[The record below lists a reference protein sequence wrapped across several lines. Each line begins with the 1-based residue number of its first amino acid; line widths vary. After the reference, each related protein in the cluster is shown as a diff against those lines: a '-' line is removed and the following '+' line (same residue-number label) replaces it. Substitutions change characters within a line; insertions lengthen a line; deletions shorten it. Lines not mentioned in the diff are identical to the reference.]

1 MKDVLGCEDMLI
13 SGWFESKIRFFAR
26 EKVYILSDSISR
38 AVRPRKQSDAGLENL
53 PRFDSGN
60 PFRAR
65 ASAQTQAANLPASLS
80 HNLFTE
86 SLRLTSAFHA
96 TIPCA
101 NHSLILFPA
110 FLKPRVDSRQVCRVT
125 LNKHGG
131 QRLLG
136 RRR

>member
-1 MKDVLGCEDMLI
+1 MREYVNFRR
-13 SGWFESKIRFFAR
+13 FESKIRFFAR

-110 FLKPRVDSRQVCRVT
+110 FLKPRVDSSQVCRVT